1 MMIAIEKVA
10 VLFDLNLKNSDAS
23 RSRLNLGSL
32 SE

>member
-1 MMIAIEKVA
+1 MIIASEKVA
-10 VLFDLNLKNSDAS
+10 VLFDLNLTNSDAS